1 MNEWIFSKT
10 KICKS
15 RFKSWIRLS
24 ESNLIILSDYAKKKK
39 KKKKSLKGQQVLIY
53 QTFEKIDLA
62 NSKSDVD
69 QLHTDKLKKCTKCFK
84 DFKK

>member
-1 MNEWIFSKT
+1 M
-10 KICKS
+10 
-15 RFKSWIRLS
+15 
-24 ESNLIILSDYAKKKK
+24 
-39 KKKKSLKGQQVLIY
+39 LIY